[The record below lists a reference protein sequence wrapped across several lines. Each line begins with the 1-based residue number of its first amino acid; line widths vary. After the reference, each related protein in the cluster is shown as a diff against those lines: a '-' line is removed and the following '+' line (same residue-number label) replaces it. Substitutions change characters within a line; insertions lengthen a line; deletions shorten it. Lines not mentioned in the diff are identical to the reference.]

1 MENEARREKDEKDQE
16 KDGEQRKI
24 KVEERR
30 RPKKDWNQ
38 NYRAQSM
45 MVRPYLSRDGQRA
58 LTALANTTS

>member
-30 RPKKDWNQ
+30 PKKDWNQ

-45 MVRPYLSRDGQRA
+45 MVRSHLSRDGQRA